1 MDLILYKG
9 EIMSNTN
16 ILESWTKNDDQK
28 AVWLKTDKYTIGLEI
43 NTAFDSAFVSVR
55 HNTKNPDAHNLALG
69 LNKEGESFL
78 QVSDG
83 ENVKT
88 VDLFKVN
95 VRASPTSNLTLF
107 SISFNL

>member
-1 MDLILYKG
+1 
-9 EIMSNTN
+9 MSNTN

-55 HNTKNPDAHNLALG
+55 NNIKNPDAHNLAIG
-69 LNKEGESFL
+69 LNKEGKSFL

-88 VDLFKVN
+88 VDLFKVMRFVTN
-95 VRASPTSNLTLF
+95 MMEKKYWDSEIEL
-107 SISFNL
+107 